1 MMAAITNEFII
12 EATPPRV
19 WAALTRPEEIARWW
33 TDDLSTTPEFG
44 TLAEFRFHPAG
55 QGTFVIQFEIA
66 ELDQDEKVHWITRQ
80 GPPTGHWK
88 GTSVTWRLEPIQ
100 NGTHVVFKHEGFA
113 QADER
118 FEITRA
124 WWEHILVSLKSYLE
138 TGKGTPGSPFTT
150 NGPEV
155 QKLS

>member
-1 MMAAITNEFII
+1 MADITNEFIV
-12 EATPPRV
+12 ATTAQRV

-33 TDDLSTTPEFG
+33 TDDLNVTPEVG
-44 TLAEFRFHPAG
+44 TVAELRFRPRD

-66 ELDQDEKVHWITRQ
+66 GLDQDEKVYWITRS

-88 GTSVTWRLEPIQ
+88 GTSVTWQLETTH
-100 NGTHVVFKHEGFA
+100 NGTRVIFKHEGFT

-124 WWEHILVSLKSYLE
+124 WWEHFVVSLKSYLE
-138 TGKGTPGSPFTT
+138 TGKGSPGSPFTT
-150 NGPEV
+150 IGPEL